1 MSIKEKKLASIL
13 ASLLAGAAAGVIL
26 GIIYAPKKGSITRKK
41 IKTKA
46 NNLKD
51 DVNNNYLDFSVKIKE
66 QYDAIS
72 TTLNNVKD
80 NYDHYKDNL
89 VSTTTEIIKD
99 VETKLNELK

>member
-1 MSIKEKKLASIL
+1 MSIKEKKLASIS
-13 ASLLAGAAAGVIL
+13 ASILAGAAAGVLL
-26 GIIYAPKKGSITRKK
+26 GIIYAPEKGSITRKK

-51 DVNNNYLDFSVKIKE
+51 DVKNNYIDFSVKIKE

-80 NYDHYKDNL
+80 NYDEYKDNL